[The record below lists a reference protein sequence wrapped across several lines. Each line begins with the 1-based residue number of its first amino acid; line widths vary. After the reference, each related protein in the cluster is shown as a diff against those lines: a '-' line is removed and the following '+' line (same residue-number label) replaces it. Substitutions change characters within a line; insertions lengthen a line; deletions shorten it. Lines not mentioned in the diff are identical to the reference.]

1 MSMPKVLLVDDTKLF
16 LEVEK
21 EFLRKSALSVSTATN
36 GLEAL
41 KSIQEERPDLIFM
54 DLHMPEMDG
63 AECCR
68 RIKGDPALKSIP
80 VILVITEG
88 KQADLAACRASG
100 CNAVI
105 TKPIDR
111 LAFLETGHR
120 FLSRIDR
127 REERIPCRSTVVFS
141 LHEESYYGTSEDL
154 SALGIYIGGECAV
167 RKEDRLDV
175 SFVLPGESSALVEA
189 WGRVAWVNPRESRVK
204 PSLPPGFGFQFLEMT
219 SESRDQLRRFLDRS
233 IFSGVA
239 ER

>member
-21 EFLRKSALSVSTATN
+21 EFLRKSAVTVATATN

-41 KSIQEERPDLIFM
+41 KKIQEERPDLIFM

-68 RIKGDPALKSIP
+68 RIKADPALKSIP
-80 VILVITEG
+80 VILVVAEG
-88 KQADLAACRASG
+88 KQSDLTACRGSG
-100 CNAVI
+100 CNAVM

-111 LAFLETGHR
+111 TTFLETGHR

-127 REERIPCRSTVVFS
+127 REERISCRTTVVFS
-141 LHEESYYGTSEDL
+141 LHDESYYGTTEDL
-154 SALGIYIGGECAV
+154 SALGVYISGECAV
-167 RKEDRLDV
+167 RTEDRLEV
-175 SFVLPGESSALVEA
+175 SFVIPGESSALVEA
-189 WGRVAWVNPRESRVK
+189 WGRVAWVNTRENRVK

-219 SESRDQLRRFLDRS
+219 AESRDRLRKFLDRS
-233 IFSGVA
+233 IFSEVVEG
-239 ER
+239 